1 MSETD
6 FCFKSSA
13 KDFRRKPVASKA
25 LARTYPRRSVKD
37 NRGSFPIPKGDTP
50 YARAKRAEYI
60 ERNLSKAEFF
70 YKQAI
75 RQDDRADSS
84 VKDLAGILH
93 QQGRTVEACKLLEE
107 NQHLFSSDQSKYEN
121 LLHNLQRQVT
131 PTGNC
136 LNKALKVSGL
146 EPTDT
151 PADVCK
157 LFKNSTRIQSVALEK
172 ETVDGNLASYAM
184 LKFTSHS
191 AARKTLESFHKWD
204 KYKVEWVSVTG
215 EVVGDACHN
224 KEKAEIKRLAH
235 FAFSYSLFLQD
246 PKSCLYALPVDSQF
260 HPASPFKSSE
270 QDMEWFVGSSLL
282 SYILN
287 LPA

>member
-13 KDFRRKPVASKA
+13 KDRKKPLPPKPLS
-25 LARTYPRRSVKD
+25 RPYPRRTIKD
-37 NRGSFPIPKGDTP
+37 TRGTYPIPKGDTP

-93 QQGRTVEACKLLEE
+93 QQGRTSEACKLLEE
-107 NQHLFSSDQSKYEN
+107 HQYLFSSDQAKYEN

-146 EPTDT
+146 EPNDT
-151 PADVCK
+151 TSDVCK
-157 LFKNSTRIQSVALEK
+157 LFKNSTRIQSVALGK
-172 ETVDGNLASYAM
+172 EAIDNTRICFAM

-191 AARKTLESFHKWD
+191 AARKTLESFHLWE

-215 EVVGDACHN
+215 EVVGDACYN
-224 KEKAEIKRLAH
+224 KEKADAKRLSQ
-235 FAFSYSLFLQD
+235 FAFSHSLFLQD
-246 PKSCLYALPVDSQF
+246 PKCFLYALPVDSQML
-260 HPASPFKSSE
+260 PASPFKSYE